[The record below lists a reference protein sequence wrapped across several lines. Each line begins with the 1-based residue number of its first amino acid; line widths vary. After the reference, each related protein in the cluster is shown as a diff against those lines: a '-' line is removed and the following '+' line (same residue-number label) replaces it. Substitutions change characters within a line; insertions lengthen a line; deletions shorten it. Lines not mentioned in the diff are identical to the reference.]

1 VAETGDVEVMG
12 VFLQALA
19 NACLNLH
26 LLAGDEAV
34 EACDV
39 EPMRWYP
46 ASRFEELFQR
56 VVGRFPTPE
65 PVRERIG
72 IEMMRLWFD
81 PGPGRGIITSA
92 ADFLR
97 YQTGSEGYHS
107 LARGP
112 AEQKGAFTLIELDE
126 ARGLAV
132 VRSTTP
138 FDRAMERGVLL
149 GGTRLTGD
157 ATFARVDNDSDRS
170 TFRVEYH

>member
-1 VAETGDVEVMG
+1 MG

-34 EACDV
+34 EACAV

-72 IEMMRLWFD
+72 VEMMRLWYD
-81 PGPGRGIITSA
+81 PGPGRSIISRA

-107 LARGP
+107 LTRGP
-112 AEQKGAFTLIELDE
+112 ADRKGAFTLAELDE
-126 ARGLAV
+126 ARGRAV

-149 GGTRLTGD
+149 GGLRLTGEV
-157 ATFARVDNDSDRS
+157 TFAQVENEADRS
-170 TFRVEYH
+170 TFNVEYH

>member
-1 VAETGDVEVMG
+1 VETSDVEVMG

-26 LLAGDEAV
+26 LLAGEEAAL
-34 EACDV
+34 ACDV
-39 EPMRWYP
+39 EPMSWYP

-56 VVGRFPTPE
+56 VVGRFPTSE

-72 IEMMRLWFD
+72 TEMMRLWYD
-81 PGPGRGIITSA
+81 PGPGRSIIATA

-107 LARGP
+107 LTRGP
-112 AEQKGAFTLIELDE
+112 ADQKGAFSLVELDE

-149 GGTRLTGD
+149 GGLRLTGE
-157 ATFARVDNDSDRS
+157 ATFARVENAPDPS